1 MRVLVVRPSDLLI
14 QGTTGHWY
22 KVTDQHLLLVLVAS
36 NKGDILPDKGM
47 LAEMCID
54 FSQFDTKASNL
65 DLVIGTT
72 SAFDQTVRIVPPEVT
87 CAIHTITNAF
97 PELDLGTWLSIGRR
111 GDRVFP
117 LAFFL
122 GEPVVYK
129 FLCG

>member
-1 MRVLVVRPSDLLI
+1 
-14 QGTTGHWY
+14 
-22 KVTDQHLLLVLVAS
+22 
-36 NKGDILPDKGM
+36 
-47 LAEMCID
+47 MCID

-72 SAFDQTVRIVPPEVT
+72 SAFDQTVCIVPPEVA
-87 CAIHTITNAF
+87 CAIHTIANAF
-97 PELDLGTWLSIGRR
+97 PELDFGAWLAVGRR
-111 GDRVFP
+111 NNRVLP